1 MLLQGFTRVLERVC
15 PVQPAAAA
23 ATSAIYICST
33 LIHNLECGLNGM
45 FASHSPRLVLPHLVA
60 FISIRNELLLF
71 AYLYKWL
78 LLVWALTVCNV
89 LINTIALPRE
99 NAAAA
104 AENSR

>member
-1 MLLQGFTRVLERVC
+1 MECLPRTR
-15 PVQPAAAA
+15 
-23 ATSAIYICST
+23 
-33 LIHNLECGLNGM
+33 
-45 FASHSPRLVLPHLVA
+45 PRLALPHLVA

-89 LINTIALPRE
+89 LINTIGLPRE
-99 NAAAA
+99 NAAVAAA